1 MLNHCFKTQTVYF
14 RKLKLMM
21 LWRFLYGN
29 RNLFDFSD
37 YPQDSKFLDLANEK
51 VIGKMKDQFKD
62 KRISEFVR
70 LKSKI
75 YFLIVVDSGEINKIA
90 KGVNKNVEY

>member
-1 MLNHCFKTQTVYF
+1 
-14 RKLKLMM
+14 MM

-51 VIGKMKDQFKD
+51 VIGKMKDQFKE

>member
-1 MLNHCFKTQTVYF
+1 M
-14 RKLKLMM
+14 
-21 LWRFLYGN
+21 
-29 RNLFDFSD
+29 FDFSD
-37 YPQDSKFLDLANEK
+37 YPQDSKFLDLANKK
-51 VIGKMKDQFKD
+51 VIGKMKDDFKE

>member
-1 MLNHCFKTQTVYF
+1 M
-14 RKLKLMM
+14 
-21 LWRFLYGN
+21 
-29 RNLFDFSD
+29 FDFSD

-51 VIGKMKDQFKD
+51 VIGKMKDQFKE

>member
-14 RKLKLMM
+14 MKLKQMM

-51 VIGKMKDQFKD
+51 VIGKMKDQFKE

>member
-1 MLNHCFKTQTVYF
+1 
-14 RKLKLMM
+14 MM

-51 VIGKMKDQFKD
+51 VIGKMKDQFKE

-70 LKSKI
+70 LK
-75 YFLIVVDSGEINKIA
+75 
-90 KGVNKNVEY
+90 